1 MEWRGRWNEVGWE
14 LGCGPGTGKLVRRM
28 MHLNLTTYRA
38 VDPAMPAGDLAAVE
52 KQTRSRLSTGAEAC
66 ALKAAKA
73 CTMHCA
79 MCPARTLHPAPIV
92 LCIPASAKLQGAGQH
107 LLACMP

>member
-1 MEWRGRWNEVGWE
+1 
-14 LGCGPGTGKLVRRM
+14 M

-66 ALKAAKA
+66 ALNAAKA

-79 MCPARTLHPAPIV
+79 MRDAPCTQHPAPIV
-92 LCIPASAKLQGAGQH
+92 LCIPASTKLQGAGQH